1 MAQVTLTMGSLLLVL
16 TYPVL
21 LYFFILS
28 QKPILVIISLLSA
41 LFYIVALLITAL
53 IMFPIPAG
61 SKGTMDPTEGESDI
75 LYPTVAVIVGSVSQ
89 EFCRFAFIFVFRKVE
104 KGFKAVITS
113 TSTPRSILVDDQSA
127 CLASGMGIATAHML
141 TTAGFVFAA
150 TIPRAG
156 DYFGQMCG
164 DIPLQYLTAI
174 TALEFFIMDIALMII
189 AFRAEKH
196 KSIVHFVMVFIFHTA
211 AGFCTLSNIT
221 LGSNVNCMTSV
232 YSVLVVI
239 AVIILYTVLI
249 PVEFGKISGSKT
261 AEDFR

>member
-1 MAQVTLTMGSLLLVL
+1 MAQITLTMGSLLLVL

-21 LYFFILS
+21 LYLFILS

-53 IMFPIPAG
+53 IMFPIPVG
-61 SKGTMDPTEGESDI
+61 TSGTMDPAVGESDL
-75 LYPTVAVIVGSVSQ
+75 LYPTLAVIIGSLSQ
-89 EFCRFAFIFVFRKVE
+89 EFCRFAFIFMFRKVE
-104 KGFKAVITS
+104 KGFRSVINS
-113 TSTPRSILVDDQSA
+113 PSVPKSILVEDPSI

-156 DYFGQMCG
+156 DFFGEMCN

-174 TALEFFIMDIALMII
+174 TALEFFVLDIALMVI

-196 KSIVHFVMVFIFHTA
+196 RSIVHFLVVFIFHIA
-211 AGFCTLSNIT
+211 AGFCTMSNVT
-221 LGSNVNCMTSV
+221 LGSNVNCSTSV
-232 YSVLVVI
+232 YSALAIVI
-239 AVIILYTVLI
+239 VTILYIVFV
-249 PVEFGKISGSKT
+249 PVDFGRSLMNNTHEIL
-261 AEDFR
+261 